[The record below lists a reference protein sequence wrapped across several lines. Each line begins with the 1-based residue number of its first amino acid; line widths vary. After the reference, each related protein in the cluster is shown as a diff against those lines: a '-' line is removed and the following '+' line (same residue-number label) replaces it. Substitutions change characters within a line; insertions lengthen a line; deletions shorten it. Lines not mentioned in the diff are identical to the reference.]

1 MTYLPIGLKVEGA
14 ACLVVGGGTIG
25 TRKAQTL
32 LRAGASVT
40 VVAPDVTDE
49 LARLADQGHLRW
61 QVEAFREEHLD
72 GVLLAVVATDDT
84 ALNGEIVK
92 SATRCGALV
101 CDASSSERSQ
111 VIFGALLEEGDTSI
125 AVFSGGRNPSLA
137 RSMRD
142 RIATLLGDEGD
153 A

>member
-1 MTYLPIGLKVEGA
+1 MTYLPIGLKVDGA
-14 ACLVVGGGTIG
+14 ACLVVGGGGIG

-40 VVAPDVTDE
+40 IVAPEVTDE

-61 QVEAFREEHLD
+61 EGKAFREEHLD
-72 GVLLAVVATDDT
+72 GVLLAVVATDDA
-84 ALNGEIVK
+84 ALNGKIVEA
-92 SATRCGALV
+92 ATQCGALV

-111 VIFGALLEEGDTSI
+111 VIFGALLEEGDASI
-125 AVFSGGRNPSLA
+125 AVFTGGRNPSLA

-142 RIATLLGDEGD
+142 RIATLLEEESDP
-153 A
+153 

>member
-1 MTYLPIGLKVEGA
+1 MTYLPLGLKMDGA
-14 ACLVVGGGTIG
+14 PCLVVGGGAIG

-49 LARLADQGHLRW
+49 LARLANQGHLRW
-61 QVEAFREEHLD
+61 EGEAFREEHLV

-84 ALNGEIVK
+84 ALNGKIVEA
-92 SATRCGALV
+92 ATRCGALV

-111 VIFGALLEEGDTSI
+111 VIFGALLEEGDASI
-125 AVFSGGRNPSLA
+125 AVFTGGRDPSLA

-142 RIATLLGDEGD
+142 RIARLLEEESDP
-153 A
+153 